1 MDRRPHTT
9 HTQLSDHDSRS
20 EALLDVCQIVLQ
32 GLCLEL
38 DEVALH
44 ISTELGRPS
53 FVQVMVCVCELSK
66 SKMDGWMDGFITVFY
81 YSPRE
86 QGGVVFSDSCCLKGG
101 DGGGHLDLWLGNDC
115 LPHNA
120 PLDVREFQEHLCG
133 SLSTLPY
140 KLSRCSHLY
149 CCC

>member
-1 MDRRPHTT
+1 MNGMDRRPHTT

-66 SKMDGWMDGFITVFY
+66 SKMDGWMDGFITVTTTHQE
-81 YSPRE
+81 SKVE
-86 QGGVVFSDSCCLKGG
+86 LFSVILV
-101 DGGGHLDLWLGNDC
+101 
-115 LPHNA
+115 A
-120 PLDVREFQEHLCG
+120 
-133 SLSTLPY
+133 
-140 KLSRCSHLY
+140 
-149 CCC
+149 